1 MAESPFKTVDQ
12 IELAIDIL
20 QTHTMDVVIGVTNE
34 DDIFYKHNGVSLQP
48 VSNNIY
54 ISNLRFERDYIYRQT
69 GGIFIKVS
77 ACFKIKKYI

>member
-1 MAESPFKTVDQ
+1 
-12 IELAIDIL
+12 
-20 QTHTMDVVIGVTNE
+20 MDVVIGVTNE

-69 GGIFIKVS
+69 GGIFYQGIS
-77 ACFKIKKYI
+77 MF